1 LEVEHSGAREFFLDP
16 YKEKEREHVD
26 SKYTKIRFSFEE
38 IKPSKQ
44 TKPPNPKR
52 KLTKTGRK
60 SKRYLR
66 EVNMYIL
73 NDAKWK
79 QAIKYCE
86 ERNWN
91 WRIITEKEINIY

>member
-1 LEVEHSGAREFFLDP
+1 ME
-16 YKEKEREHVD
+16 YKNTNGVIVR
-26 SKYTKIRFSFEE
+26 TLIE
-38 IKPSKQ
+38 IKPSIQ

-66 EVNMYIL
+66 EVNTYII

-79 QAIKYCE
+79 QAIKYCD
-86 ERNWN
+86 ERGWN